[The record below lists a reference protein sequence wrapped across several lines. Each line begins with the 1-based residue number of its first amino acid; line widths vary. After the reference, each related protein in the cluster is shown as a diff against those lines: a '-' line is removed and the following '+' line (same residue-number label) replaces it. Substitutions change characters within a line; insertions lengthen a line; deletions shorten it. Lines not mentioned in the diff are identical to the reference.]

1 MSCHHVTNISLS
13 AQKLPSCLFAAIASP
28 TPAPGT
34 TYLLSDNIFPRISC
48 KCLHVSVHAIYIL
61 SLYLASFAQHGRLRC
76 IHTFGCINNNF
87 LFVAA
92 WHSWHGH
99 TWNLLIH
106 SPLDAHLVLSS
117 IACGS
122 LLSWMMLVWT
132 SMDKSFAW
140 TCLFIFFPRSG
151 LARFYV

>member
-92 WHSWHGH
+92 RHSWHGH
-99 TWNLLIH
+99 TWNLLID
-106 SPLDAHLVLSS
+106 LIKLNLISS
-117 IACGS
+117 IS
-122 LLSWMMLVWT
+122 TYIQLLALEE
-132 SMDKSFAW
+132 AI
-140 TCLFIFFPRSG
+140 LNANG
-151 LARFYV
+151 LASFSPASL